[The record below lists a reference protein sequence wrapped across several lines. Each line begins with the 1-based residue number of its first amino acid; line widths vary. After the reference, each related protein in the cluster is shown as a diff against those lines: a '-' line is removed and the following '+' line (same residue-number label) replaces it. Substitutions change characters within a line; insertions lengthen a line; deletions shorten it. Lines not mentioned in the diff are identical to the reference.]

1 MLTQEHPIPKDYLLI
16 SKINTVVFC
25 PRRYFIEVV
34 LSENMNN
41 YHLIDGTA
49 LHERTKRE
57 GESWV
62 WNDRLGIVGIADQI
76 KREDGVLV
84 PYEFKKGFLAKHS
97 SDQAQ
102 LCALA
107 MCIEERTGE
116 RLERGYIYY
125 HKNRRRIEVVF
136 DSVLRAEVEE
146 AIQTMRMLNDNLSY
160 PPVTSI
166 KSKCKGCSVYEACQP
181 TL

>member
-1 MLTQEHPIPKDYLLI
+1 MNMKKHLIPQDYLLI

-25 PRRYFIEVV
+25 QRRYFIEVV
-34 LSENMNN
+34 LSEHMNN

-84 PYEFKKGFLAKHS
+84 PYEFKKGFLGKHS
-97 SDQAQ
+97 SDQVQ

-107 MCIEERTGE
+107 MCIEERMGE
-116 RLERGYIYY
+116 QLEHGYIYY
-125 HKNRRRIEVVF
+125 HKNRRRIEVDF
-136 DSVLRAEVEE
+136 DLALRGEVEE
-146 AIQTMRMLNDNLSY
+146 AIQTMRRLNDSQVY
-160 PPVTSI
+160 PAVTST